1 MDSAADYIFQA
12 ERADL
17 SYPPPFGRDATA
29 EEAKIMEMDSKTG
42 ASLKVSHS
50 IKSNI
55 SMSAPK
61 CFIAKLFCLYCTNHK

>member
-12 ERADL
+12 ERTDL

-42 ASLKVSHS
+42 ASLKVNHS
-50 IKSNI
+50 QNI
-55 SMSAPK
+55 TMSVPK
-61 CFIAKLFCLYCTNHK
+61 YFIAKLFRLYCTIHK

>member
-50 IKSNI
+50 IKSKYFDVSTKI
-55 SMSAPK
+55 FYCK
-61 CFIAKLFCLYCTNHK
+61 TFLFILYES